1 MCEESSNKGVNSNY
15 VALSFL
21 GRWAS
26 YNRKSQPRN
35 SDKLYEQV
43 LIACKQ
49 EAMNGKKKDKKKNFP
64 LVFHYL
70 EWKNTITC
78 LFLLLHSLHKIQ
90 IYT

>member
-1 MCEESSNKGVNSNY
+1 MCRHRSDCIVQINPEQMCQESSNKGVNSNY

-49 EAMNGKKKDKKKNFP
+49 EAMNGKKKKTKKKT
-64 LVFHYL
+64 FHL
-70 EWKNTITC
+70 SFIT
-78 LFLLLHSLHKIQ
+78 
-90 IYT
+90 